1 MKQRYEAVLSL
12 GSWIYTAALVGLCGG
27 IVFGILS
34 ALWSVFHGEWAGAL
48 LVVVMA
54 PVCAAVSFSLYAL
67 IGYPVYR
74 SLAARTPA
82 ARTLAGSFVEAPPE
96 ES

>member
-48 LVVVMA
+48 LVLWWHR
-54 PVCAAVSFSLYAL
+54 CARPCRF
-67 IGYPVYR
+67 PF
-74 SLAARTPA
+74 TP
-82 ARTLAGSFVEAPPE
+82 
-96 ES
+96 